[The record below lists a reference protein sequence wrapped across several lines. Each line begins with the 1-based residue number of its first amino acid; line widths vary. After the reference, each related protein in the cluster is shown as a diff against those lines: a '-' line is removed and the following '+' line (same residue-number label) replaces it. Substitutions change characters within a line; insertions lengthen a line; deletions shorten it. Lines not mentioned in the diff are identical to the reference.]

1 MKHARF
7 FAGGRIHHGTVV
19 DGRLHDEAGRPYAD
33 HEVTWLPP
41 VVPPKVIGLALNYAD
56 HAKELEL
63 KTPEAPA
70 LFLKPLTSLIGHR
83 SPIVAP
89 PNIAYMHYEVEL
101 AVVIGRR
108 GRRVKAG
115 DAYDYVKGYTI
126 ANDVT
131 IRDFVQNLYRP
142 PVKAKGW
149 DTFTPLGPWMIDRDD
164 LPDPGNVAL
173 RTLVNGELRQEG
185 NTRDFVHDIPAIIE
199 FISDFMTI
207 EENDVIL
214 TGTPEGLSHIY
225 PGDQLRLEVD
235 GIGALEHL
243 VVAADEQ
250 V

>member
-1 MKHARF
+1 MR
-7 FAGGRIHHGTVV
+7 
-19 DGRLHDEAGRPYAD
+19 
-33 HEVTWLPP
+33 
-41 VVPPKVIGLALNYAD
+41 
-56 HAKELEL
+56 
-63 KTPEAPA
+63 
-70 LFLKPLTSLIGHR
+70 
-83 SPIVAP
+83 P
-89 PNIAYMHYEVEL
+89 PNIEYMHYEVEL

-115 DAYDYVKGYTI
+115 DAHDYVKGYTI

-142 PVKAKGW
+142 PVKAKGF

-199 FISDFMTI
+199 FITDFMTL
-207 EENDVIL
+207 EADDVIL

-235 GIGALEHL
+235 GIGALENP
-243 VVAADEQ
+243 VVGEDE
-250 V
+250 VTRR